1 MSVSCLVLRDSL
13 WGGCLPSGLIGSL
26 LVYCYVREDMLFA
39 AIFTLPPTFIFN
51 EVLRRSLAYP
61 KTFTIGEA
69 MIVAQAVVISSTVV
83 VANYTWYLSE
93 DVKMDLINVAIVT
106 VLSTVG
112 LIVTALC
119 HLKQEQRTLV
129 VLGQLIGA
137 AAVLELVELHVL
149 LGGDCLP
156 RLLYFI
162 FMNQKRRQLIGFW
175 LFLVI
180 VAVILLYIRTNMAV
194 KATTTTR
201 KVFHIMAAFVF
212 ASGVL
217 YDISLIKLAA
227 GLGLGLLILV
237 EALRLSKIEPISSA
251 LQSAFL
257 IYSDE
262 KDCGAFAMTP
272 IYLYLGLA
280 GPLWLV
286 PPGAP
291 ALQRLAGV
299 LAAGVGDSA
308 ASWFGSRYGE
318 RLWPGSNRTM
328 EGTLFNI
335 LSQIVTV
342 YGLVTFGKILALFS
356 FYAKARCTINI
367 VVGIQILIY
376 HILW

>member
-1 MSVSCLVLRDSL
+1 
-13 WGGCLPSGLIGSL
+13 
-26 LVYCYVREDMLFA
+26 
-39 AIFTLPPTFIFN
+39 
-51 EVLRRSLAYP
+51 
-61 KTFTIGEA
+61 

-129 VLGQLIGA
+129 VLGQFIGA

-162 FMNQKRRQLIGFW
+162 FMNQKKRQLIGFW

-201 KVFHIMAAFVF
+201 KAFHIMAAFVF

-217 YDISLIKLAA
+217 YDISLIKVSSRA
-227 GLGLGLLILV
+227 GAGLLILV
-237 EALRLSKIEPISSA
+237 EVLIRLPHTESTE
-251 LQSAFL
+251 
-257 IYSDE
+257 
-262 KDCGAFAMTP
+262 
-272 IYLYLGLA
+272 
-280 GPLWLV
+280 
-286 PPGAP
+286 
-291 ALQRLAGV
+291 QRL
-299 LAAGVGDSA
+299 
-308 ASWFGSRYGE
+308 
-318 RLWPGSNRTM
+318 N
-328 EGTLFNI
+328 
-335 LSQIVTV
+335 
-342 YGLVTFGKILALFS
+342 
-356 FYAKARCTINI
+356 
-367 VVGIQILIY
+367 
-376 HILW
+376 